1 MRRLLGDGEMW
12 VCVTRVVVAIFLC
25 ALAGCGGNKPPGPS
39 PFIGRIT
46 LSPSPSTS
54 LQVGGILSFSVSA
67 QNASGANVSATFTFQ
82 SSDTNILN
90 IAPNGVACAGRFDAT
105 FTTCTPQGT
114 GVVQVTASALGTT
127 SATTLVFVHPPIDEM
142 QISEVIENSPPPA
155 CPGQQIIPQACA
167 VSFSAT
173 STKCMSPNQVRTIQ
187 ANAFSKGVDITALV
201 GPITWSESSPSAV
214 KVTPVASSSNNTPT
228 NQATVTPGTPGF
240 TPVFATVSGVS
251 SQPYY
256 AESCP
261 VQCIALE
268 LGASGSQTGGQTSF
282 STTKGTAET
291 ITATVV
297 DVQGCVVPKPSL
309 TWSSSQPA
317 SVSAA
322 SSCSSGT
329 TCSVTTAQPG
339 AGSVTA
345 SCTPPTCNIG
355 FPQSVAGLPQSL
367 VQPLPVYPVTPISGL
382 VSGAASAAGVLATS
396 TDCKTTALCA
406 VNLYTVSTA
415 GTIAGVPTPLPTPPD
430 SLLFDLAGDRAYV
443 GSNYGAQLITIGN
456 LGSATN
462 PFTALG
468 TVTGKVLAVSPNGNV
483 AIFSDTFHTPNQV
496 FVVNTAGASSTPT
509 PLNISGATAA
519 AFSPDGLKA
528 FIIGCVANSVPCNSN
543 GGAALN
549 NGGNTL
555 YIYSALQSLQTI
567 SLTAAANAVAFSS
580 NGAFAFVSGGAT
592 NSLTAYNV
600 CNNAPATTLPLP
612 VMPAFLQALPDG
624 IHLIALDSTGFD
636 YITTSVIAAP
646 FPSLCPQT
654 ITGSSQHINLGQ
666 GTFNTVNFFVSP
678 DGTLVYVVASDRSSV
693 LVYNFNTSS
702 TGGIPL
708 ANGALGQSVS
718 PVAASITVDG
728 TLIYVIGSDG
738 TLHQLNTLSGTD
750 ALQISFPPTSTSTNG
765 FCSSGASTIPCT
777 LNFVAVKP

>member
-1 MRRLLGDGEMW
+1 
-12 VCVTRVVVAIFLC
+12 
-25 ALAGCGGNKPPGPS
+25 
-39 PFIGRIT
+39 
-46 LSPSPSTS
+46 
-54 LQVGGILSFSVSA
+54 LQVGSVLSFTASA
-67 QNASGANVSATFTFQ
+67 QNASGGGISTTFTFQ
-82 SSDTNILN
+82 SSDTNVLN

-114 GVVQVTASALGTT
+114 GAVQVTASALGTT
-127 SATTLVFVHPPIDEM
+127 SATTLVFVHPPIDEI

-155 CPGQQIIPQACA
+155 CPGQQIIPPACA
-167 VSFSAT
+167 VSFTA
-173 STKCMSPNQVRTIQ
+173 STQCMSPNQVRTIQ
-187 ANAFSKGVDITALV
+187 AKALSKGVDITALV
-201 GPITWSESSPSAV
+201 GPITWSESSPGAL

-240 TPVFATVSGVS
+240 TPVFATVSGVT

-268 LGASGSQTGGQTSF
+268 LGASGSQTGGHTSF

-291 ITATVV
+291 ITATAV

-317 SVSAA
+317 SVSAP

-329 TCSVTTAQPG
+329 SCSVTTSQPG

-367 VQPLPVYPVTPISGL
+367 VQPLPVYPVTPISGV
-382 VSGAASAAGVLATS
+382 VSGATSAAAVLATS
-396 TDCKTTALCA
+396 TDCEANSLCA
-406 VNLYTVSTA
+406 VNLYSLSTA
-415 GTIAGVPTPLPTPPD
+415 GTIAGVPTPLPTPPN
-430 SLLFDLAGDRAYV
+430 SLLFDLAGDKAYV
-443 GSNYGAQLITIGN
+443 GSDYGAQLVTISN
-456 LGSATN
+456 LGSVTN
-462 PFTALG
+462 PFSALG
-468 TVTGKVLAVSPNGNV
+468 TVTGKVLAVSPNGSA
-483 AIFSDTFHTPNQV
+483 AIFSDTLHTPNQV
-496 FVVNTAGASSTPT
+496 LVVNTAGASSTP

-543 GGAALN
+543 GGNALN

-567 SLTAAANAVAFSS
+567 PLTAAANAVTFSS

-592 NSLTAYNV
+592 NALTAYNV
-600 CNNAPATTLPLP
+600 CNNGLATTIPLP
-612 VMPAFLQALPDG
+612 VTPTFLQTLPDG

-654 ITGSSQHINLGQ
+654 ITGSSQHISLGQ
-666 GTFNTVNFFVSP
+666 GTFNPVNFFVSP
-678 DGTLVYVVASDRSSV
+678 DGTLVYVVASDRSGV
-693 LVYNFNTSS
+693 LVYNFNTNS

-718 PVAASITVDG
+718 PIAASMTVDG

-738 TLHQLNTLSGTD
+738 TLHQLNTLTSTD

-765 FCSSGASTIPCT
+765 FCSSGASTVTCT
-777 LNFVAVKP
+777 LNLVAVRP